1 MKHTAQFNVNWRGI
15 PTYEDYLTNQYDY
28 HDGCG
33 IRTYTVLD
41 QCVFLF
47 SLICSKRLTC
57 EKIEK
62 NRFEC
67 KSVVE
72 STWVRIWDPK
82 YHQHII
88 TLCGKQWMEEYQD
101 VMYTNHSFRDD

>member
-1 MKHTAQFNVNWRGI
+1 MKHTAQFNVNWRGV
-15 PTYEDYLTNQYDY
+15 PTYEDYLTNKYDY

-41 QCVFLF
+41 QCVPRIL
-47 SLICSKRLTC
+47 LTCSKRLTC
-57 EKIEK
+57 EKIEE

-82 YHQHII
+82 GRDAII
-88 TLCGKQWMEEYQD
+88 TYCGKQWMEEYQD
-101 VMYTNHSFRDD
+101 VTYKSHSFNNS